1 MSVPLFT
8 VDAFTSERFRGN
20 PAAVCLLDRPVS
32 ATWMQSVAAE
42 MNLAETAFV
51 LPADGAFALR
61 WFTPTTEVPLCGHA
75 TLASAHVL
83 WETGRLHANAPARF
97 NTASGGLECRR
108 LADSTRHEAGIEMD
122 FPAEHPEPPVAT
134 VTPVRLDDALR
145 GTALEIARG
154 RTHYLVELADE
165 ATVRALRPDL
175 AMLAGLDANGVIV
188 TAASDDERFDF
199 VSRYF
204 APRVG
209 IPEDPVTGAAHCML
223 APWWARRLGKAEL
236 VGHQVSRRGG
246 VVRVRVDAEG
256 DRVRLGG
263 QAVTVVRGELL

>member
-1 MSVPLFT
+1 MTPPLFQ
-8 VDAFTSERFRGN
+8 VDAFTNERFRGN
-20 PAAVCLLDRPVS
+20 PAAVCLLDRPAA

-51 LPADGAFALR
+51 LPADEAFSLR

-83 WETGRLHANAPARF
+83 WETARLGPDDPARF
-97 NTASGGLECRR
+97 NTASGALECRR
-108 LADSTRHEAGIEMD
+108 VARATGTEAGIEMD
-122 FPAEHPEPPVAT
+122 FPVERPEPDVAT
-134 VTPVRLDDALR
+134 VAPARLADALR
-145 GTALEIARG
+145 GTALGVARG

-165 ATVRALRPDL
+165 SAVRGLRPDPGLL
-175 AMLAGLDANGVIV
+175 ADLDANGVIV
-188 TAASDDERFDF
+188 TAASDDTRFDF

-204 APRVG
+204 APKVG

-223 APWWARRLGKAEL
+223 APWWAERLGRVDL
-236 VGHQVSRRGG
+236 VGHQVSSRGG
-246 VVRVRVDAEG
+246 IVRVRVDG

-263 QAVTVVRGELL
+263 QAVTVLRGELV

>member
-1 MSVPLFT
+1 VSHPLYQ
-8 VDAFTSERFRGN
+8 VDAFTNERFRGN
-20 PAAVCLLDRPVS
+20 PAAVCLLDRPAG

-51 LPADGAFALR
+51 LPADDVFSLR

-83 WETGRLHANAPARF
+83 WETARLRTDDPARF
-97 NTASGGLECRR
+97 NTASGALECRR
-108 LADSTRHEAGIEMD
+108 VATATGAEAGIEMD
-122 FPAEHPEPPVAT
+122 FPAERPEREAT
-134 VTPVRLDDALR
+134 AAPVRLDDALR
-145 GTALEIARG
+145 GTALSVARG

-165 ATVRALRPDL
+165 STVRGIRPDL
-175 AMLAGLDANGVIV
+175 GLLAELDANGVIV
-188 TAASDDERFDF
+188 TAASDDAHFDF

-204 APRVG
+204 APKVG

-223 APWWARRLGKAEL
+223 APWWAERLGKVDL
-236 VGHQVSRRGG
+236 VGHQVSSRGG
-246 VVRVRVDAEG
+246 IVRVRVDG

-263 QAVTVVRGELL
+263 QAVTVLRGELL